1 MALQTPI
8 VNPIKYTRIMRMK
21 ECLLLALFMS
31 ATLGTQGQQAGDSLT
46 LLYRRVYVYG
56 NPDDFSTRLKDSPY
70 SYYNNKKF
78 AFISVDEKYPRYYKI
93 LTPQGDTGYVRS
105 KMVSADQSLS
115 YAQLREEIENGLR
128 SKDPGKIAHKSKIE
142 LPKWASW
149 AIFLGILGLLALF
162 WIKFKVIDGWF
173 CRMDSSN
180 TRRLRKPWFIK
191 FSMIP
196 GIAIGAMELISP
208 KEYKWFRQ
216 EGFQV
221 WGSYPSNWDWVMW
234 AAMVSVIFVAAGAV
248 VQAFTR
254 FRTRTAVFYALFSL
268 AVIAIY
274 FSVGMLVGALVAV
287 LLFLG
292 SGGGSSSSSSSGKAP
307 PSDPEGT
314 IKVVNGQR
322 LIKTNR
328 GTWDNF

>member
-1 MALQTPI
+1 MAIQTPI
-8 VNPIKYTRIMRMK
+8 VNQIECIRIMRLK
-21 ECLLLALFMS
+21 DYFLFAFFLS
-31 ATLGTQGQQAGDSLT
+31 LTLGTQGQQAGDSLA

-56 NPDDFSTRLKDSPY
+56 NPDDFSTRLQDSPY

-78 AFISVDEKYPRYYKI
+78 TFISVDEKYPRYYKI

-115 YAQLREEIENGLR
+115 YTQLRDEIDKGLR
-128 SKDPGKIAHKSKIE
+128 SKDPGKKAHKSNLD

-191 FSMIP
+191 FAVIP
-196 GIAIGAMELISP
+196 GIIIGAMELISP

-216 EGFQV
+216 EGFQI

-234 AAMVSVIFVAAGAV
+234 AATMSVILVALGAV
-248 VQAFTR
+248 IQAFRR
-254 FRTRTAVFYALFSL
+254 FRPKVALFYSLFSL
-268 AVIAIY
+268 AVIAVY
-274 FSVGMLVGALVAV
+274 YSVGIIIGALVAV

-292 SGGGSSSSSSSGKAP
+292 SGGGSSSSSGSAPSSEP
-307 PSDPEGT
+307 DGT
-314 IKVVNGQR
+314 IRVVNGQR
-322 LIKTNR
+322 VIKTNR